1 MSRRRQQRSTGG
13 RLVIWALV
21 LGLLVAAMM
30 YLRCGEGLG
39 FGPGGG
45 DDGDDEGEKGEA
57 RRDQLTP
64 AVGGEPARRCQLR
77 LDASG
82 VTLDGRSV
90 EMDAAVAACKKAGGA
105 ELVTTG
111 DALHGAVEE
120 LKAALDAAEV
130 PVLVRDRATA
140 PRPSP

>member
-13 RLVIWALV
+13 RLVIWAFV

-30 YLRCGEGLG
+30 YLRCGEGFG

-45 DDGDDEGEKGEA
+45 DSDDGKKGEA
-57 RRDQLTP
+57 TRDQISP

-77 LDASG
+77 LDANG
-82 VTLDGRSV
+82 VTLDGKPA
-90 EMDAAVAACKKAGGA
+90 EIDAAVAACKTAGGA

-120 LKAALDAAEV
+120 LKAALERAEV